1 MTSSQTHNHFIVV
14 EEFGHAHYLG
24 ILPSDENVIMLRNW
38 WENIEDMLEI
48 SYNPAKEFP
57 GRLVEI
63 EDILHSDDESN
74 ITIMIDTDGD
84 THTINR
90 DSILCTFHTH
100 NNSNSYMQIFNDP
113 HIESSFVY
121 HKGHT
126 LDTENDLDSDETI
139 EDAFPHDF

>member
-1 MTSSQTHNHFIVV
+1 MTSSQTNNYFIVV

-24 ILPSDENVIMLRNW
+24 VLPADENVIMLKQW
-38 WENIEDMLEI
+38 WENIEDMLEVT
-48 SYNPAKEFP
+48 YNPVKEFP
-57 GRLVEI
+57 GHLVEI
-63 EDILHSDDESN
+63 KDILHSDDESN
-74 ITIMIDTDGD
+74 TTLMIDTEDLL
-84 THTINR
+84 HLVNR

-100 NNSNSYMQIFNDP
+100 NNSNSYMQILNDP

-126 LDTENDLDSDETI
+126 IDIGDDLDSDETI